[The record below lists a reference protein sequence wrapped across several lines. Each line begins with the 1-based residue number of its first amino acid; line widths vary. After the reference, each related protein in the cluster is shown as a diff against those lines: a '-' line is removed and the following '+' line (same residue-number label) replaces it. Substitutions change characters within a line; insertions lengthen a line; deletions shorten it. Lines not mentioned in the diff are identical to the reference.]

1 MSEYEGSV
9 YLRDFCFAFPDSETP
24 FLKNIDISINKGEF
38 VIITG
43 PSSSGKSTLALC
55 LVGIYPKVLGG
66 STSGTIKVGG
76 LNVHKVETED
86 ISTKAGIV
94 FQDPDSQFCNLF
106 VDEEVAFGP
115 ENLLVKAT
123 EISDR
128 VNKYLKFVNLPKY
141 NNKKIAELSGGQK
154 QRVAIASVLAMEPE
168 ILILD
173 QPTANLDPSGKEDIY
188 ETLYKL
194 NQETGLTLIL
204 IEHQIDELIKYVD
217 KLIIMED
224 GKVIES
230 GVPRDIFR
238 HKSQQLEQD
247 YGLWVP
253 EICRLSFAIEETGF
267 EFDRFPITVQEF
279 VEQKEILFP
288 CLSSTKTI
296 EKKENYAK
304 KTALEIK
311 DLSFGYSSQKKLL
324 QDLSLSINKGSI
336 IAVMGENGSGKT
348 TLSMNIIGLL
358 KSQSGTIILD
368 SQDITDQK
376 VSHRCRKI
384 GYVFQYPDH
393 QFITNSVAEEIAY
406 GLKQTSLSQQQI
418 DDIVK
423 DTLKTVELEGL
434 EERHPLTLGM
444 GEKRRLSI
452 ATMIVQRPQI
462 LILDEPSAGLDYKNC
477 KHMMD
482 IILKMCKEGV
492 TIIMITHT
500 TYLVAKYADAVIL
513 LDKGQKVFDGKPEDL
528 FNNLEA
534 IKTKAIEKPEILKVF
549 DCINSKGKI
558 MDQCLVAD
566 DLIEALNRR

>member
-204 IEHQIDELIKYVD
+204 IEHQIDELINM
-217 KLIIMED
+217 L
-224 GKVIES
+224 
-230 GVPRDIFR
+230 
-238 HKSQQLEQD
+238 
-247 YGLWVP
+247 
-253 EICRLSFAIEETGF
+253 
-267 EFDRFPITVQEF
+267 
-279 VEQKEILFP
+279 
-288 CLSSTKTI
+288 
-296 EKKENYAK
+296 
-304 KTALEIK
+304 
-311 DLSFGYSSQKKLL
+311 
-324 QDLSLSINKGSI
+324 
-336 IAVMGENGSGKT
+336 
-348 TLSMNIIGLL
+348 
-358 KSQSGTIILD
+358 
-368 SQDITDQK
+368 
-376 VSHRCRKI
+376 
-384 GYVFQYPDH
+384 
-393 QFITNSVAEEIAY
+393 
-406 GLKQTSLSQQQI
+406 TS
-418 DDIVK
+418 
-423 DTLKTVELEGL
+423 
-434 EERHPLTLGM
+434 
-444 GEKRRLSI
+444 
-452 ATMIVQRPQI
+452 
-462 LILDEPSAGLDYKNC
+462 
-477 KHMMD
+477 
-482 IILKMCKEGV
+482 
-492 TIIMITHT
+492 
-500 TYLVAKYADAVIL
+500 
-513 LDKGQKVFDGKPEDL
+513 
-528 FNNLEA
+528 
-534 IKTKAIEKPEILKVF
+534 
-549 DCINSKGKI
+549 
-558 MDQCLVAD
+558 
-566 DLIEALNRR
+566 